1 MEQEYRALEAL
12 GFGSWFQE
20 RVDQALARDFQI
32 ARVAA
37 VDKDSCLVNNG
48 LCEVMA
54 QLTGKMMW
62 AADSPLDYP
71 VVGDW
76 VYVQM
81 LDDDSLA
88 IVHEIM
94 LRKTRLKRKTPGE
107 KIDFQ
112 LIASNVDVAFVMQ
125 SLGEDFNPR
134 RLERYLVMANQDGVK
149 PVVLLSK
156 SDLFSPEEAA
166 AKANQIRTDMPG
178 VMVRTFSSFNGEGL
192 NDVLQLMTT
201 GSTYCLLG
209 SSGVGK
215 TTLLNKILGEET
227 FATRNI
233 RVKDEKGRHTTS
245 RRHLIILPGG
255 AMLIDTPGMRELG
268 SISVEA
274 GISET
279 FQEIDGLADTCH
291 YRDCTHTMESGCA
304 VLAAV
309 RDGDISQKRYEN
321 YLKLVRESSHHQM
334 SYYQKRQKDK
344 SFGKMVKT
352 AMKNKKR

>member
-1 MEQEYRALEAL
+1 MAQDREILAAL
-12 GFGSWFQE
+12 GFGSWFQK
-20 RVDQALARDFQI
+20 RVDPAFDRDFEI

-48 LCEVMA
+48 LGEVMA

-76 VYVQM
+76 VYAQI
-81 LDDDSLA
+81 LDEGSFA

-94 LRKTRLKRKTPGE
+94 PRKSVLKRKTPGK

-112 LIASNVDVAFVMQ
+112 PIASNVDVAFVMQ

-134 RLERYLVMANQDGVK
+134 RLERYLVMASQGGVE

-156 SDLFSPEEAA
+156 ADLFSPEEAE
-166 AKANQIRTDMPG
+166 AKVNQVRADMPG
-178 VMVRTFSSFNGEGL
+178 VGVWTFSNLNGEGL
-192 NDVLQLMTT
+192 DRVLELLLA
-201 GSTYCLLG
+201 GGTYCLLG

-215 TTLLNKILGEET
+215 TSLLNNILGEEA

-245 RRHLIILPGG
+245 RRHLIMLPSG

-268 SISVEA
+268 SISVEV

-291 YRDCTHTMESGCA
+291 YRDCTHTTESGCA

-309 RDGDISQKRYEN
+309 QDGDISQKRYEN
-321 YLKLVRESSHHQM
+321 YLKLVRESSHNQM
-334 SYYQKRQKDK
+334 SYYEKRQKDK
-344 SFGKMVKT
+344 SFGKMVKSV
-352 AMKNKKR
+352 MKIKKI